1 MDARTRV
8 TLVWLEGAAESAAAG
23 VHLDGTLRR
32 LAALG
37 IEADRVVARR
47 GGSGGRIG
55 RLARLLLDSVRQPA
69 RGVVVVRW
77 HPFALPA
84 LVAARL
90 RGGASVVCAQG
101 VLAEV
106 EAVHPWVGRSRPMRW
121 IALRPLVLAD
131 RVLAPTA
138 GIARWVAEVTGRPA
152 REVTVLENGAD
163 VGLFAAGRRAPEQP
177 PYGVFVGNL
186 APWQGIGDLVDAVRR
201 PDWPDGLRL
210 VVVGD
215 GVEREKVLAGRSAG
229 IEWRGTLGRADVA
242 RVLGGATL
250 AFATRGAVAASAQG
264 TSPFKVIEAA
274 AAGLPAVV
282 TDVAGQA
289 EVVRDLGNGVV
300 VPPGE
305 PAAIAAAA
313 ARLMADAAFRDGLR
327 RSAVER
333 VAAYDWTAGS
343 ERLGEAIGAA
353 ARAVGRARWSLRRP
367 GGSAGVGSDGVGL
380 DGEGSIDAGSD
391 GGLPAD
397 STNEGLVDT
406 R

>member
-1 MDARTRV
+1 MDAGTRV

-23 VHLDGTLRR
+23 VHLDGTIGR

-37 IEADRVVARR
+37 IEPDRVVAQR
-47 GGSGGRIG
+47 GGSGGRVA
-55 RLARLLLDSVRQPA
+55 RLARLMLDSVRRPA

-90 RGGASVVCAQG
+90 RGGAAVVCAQG

-106 EAVHPWVGRSRPMRW
+106 EAVHPWIGRSRLLRW
-121 IALRPLVLAD
+121 LALRPLVVAD
-131 RVLAPTA
+131 RVVAPSA
-138 GIARWVAEVTGRPA
+138 GIARWVVEVTGRSA
-152 REVTVLENGAD
+152 HEVTVLENGAD
-163 VGLFAAGRRAPEQP
+163 VGLFATARRVPEEP

-186 APWQGIGDLVDAVRR
+186 APWQGIGDLVDAVRH
-201 PDWPDGLRL
+201 PDWPAGLRL

-215 GVEREKVLAGRSAG
+215 GVERGKVLAGRSAG
-229 IEWRGTLGRADVA
+229 IEWRGMLGRADVA

-250 AFATRGAVAASAQG
+250 AFATRGAVAASARG

-274 AAGLPAVV
+274 AGGLPVV
-282 TDVAGQA
+282 ATDVPGQA

-300 VPPGE
+300 VPPGD
-305 PAAIAAAA
+305 PAAIAGAA
-313 ARLMADAAFRDGLR
+313 ARIMADAAFRDRLR

-333 VAAYDWTAGS
+333 VAAYDWAAGS
-343 ERLGEAIGAA
+343 DRLGAAIGAA
-353 ARAVGRARWSLRRP
+353 ARAVGRARWSLRGP
-367 GGSAGVGSDGVGL
+367 VGSDGGR
-380 DGEGSIDAGSD
+380 
-391 GGLPAD
+391 PAD

>member
-1 MDARTRV
+1 MDAGTRV

-47 GGSGGRIG
+47 GRSGGRIG

-90 RGGASVVCAQG
+90 RGGASMVCAQG

-106 EAVHPWVGRSRPMRW
+106 EAVHPWIGRSRLMRW
-121 IALRPLVLAD
+121 IALRPLVIAD
-131 RVLAPTA
+131 RVLAPSA
-138 GIARWVAEVTGRPA
+138 GIARWVVDVTGRPA
-152 REVTVLENGAD
+152 HEVTVLENGAD
-163 VGLFAAGRRAPEQP
+163 VGLFAAARRMPEQP
-177 PYGVFVGNL
+177 PYAVFVGNL

-201 PDWPDGLRL
+201 PDWPAGLRL

-215 GVEREKVLAGRSAG
+215 GVEREKVLAGRAAG
-229 IEWRGTLGRADVA
+229 IDWRGTLGRADVA

-250 AFATRGAVAASAQG
+250 AFATRGAVAASERG

-274 AAGLPAVV
+274 AAGLPVV
-282 TDVAGQA
+282 ATDVPGQA
-289 EVVRDLGNGVV
+289 EVVRDLGNGLV
-300 VPPGE
+300 VPPGD
-305 PAAIAAAA
+305 PAALAAAA
-313 ARLMADAAFRDGLR
+313 ARIMADAVLRDRLR

-333 VAAYDWTAGS
+333 AAAYDWAAGS
-343 ERLGEAIGAA
+343 DRLGAALAVA
-353 ARAVGRARWSLRRP
+353 ARATGRARWSLRRP
-367 GGSAGVGSDGVGL
+367 VGSGGGRV
-380 DGEGSIDAGSD
+380 AG
-391 GGLPAD
+391 

>member
-1 MDARTRV
+1 MSTAPRV

-23 VHLDGTLRR
+23 VHLDGTVRR

-37 IEADRVVARR
+37 IEPERVVAQR
-47 GGSGGRIG
+47 GPSGGRLG
-55 RLARLLLDSVRQPA
+55 RLARLLLDSVRQP
-69 RGVVVVRW
+69 RNGVVVVRW

-90 RGGASVVCAQG
+90 RGGACVVSAQG

-106 EAVHPWVGRSRPMRW
+106 EAVHPWIGRSRVARW

-131 RVLAPTA
+131 RVVAPSP
-138 GIARWVAEVTGRPA
+138 GIARWVAEVTGRRA
-152 REVTVLENGAD
+152 HEVTVLENGAD
-163 VGLFAAGRRAPEQP
+163 VGLFAAERRPAEQP
-177 PYGVFVGNL
+177 PYAVFVGNL

-201 PDWPDGLRL
+201 PDWPRGLRL

-215 GVEREKVLAGRSAG
+215 GVERDTVLAARDAG
-229 IEWRGTLGRADVA
+229 VEWRGTLDRAAVA

-250 AFATRGAVAASAQG
+250 AFATRGAVAASARG

-274 AAGLPAVV
+274 AAGLPVV
-282 TDVAGQA
+282 ATDVPGQA

-300 VPPGE
+300 VPPGD
-305 PAAIAAAA
+305 AGALAAAA
-313 ARLMADAAFRDGLR
+313 ARVMDDDDLRDRLR
-327 RSAVER
+327 GHAVDR

-343 ERLGEAIGAA
+343 ERLGAA
-353 ARAVGRARWSLRRP
+353 LAAVARATGRTRWSLRRP
-367 GGSAGVGSDGVGL
+367 
-380 DGEGSIDAGSD
+380 
-391 GGLPAD
+391 AD
-397 STNEGLVDT
+397 PTDDRLVEA